1 MIRVPAAV
9 FALVLFAIPCVVA
22 PMKPVAVVGGLGLV
36 LAGAGIGGLWRW
48 PVIAATCVFLIEYAV
63 ALSVARALPRVG
75 GAVAF
80 GLALLLLLESIE
92 LGRGLRR
99 ATVDARVIRSQ
110 VIAWLGFTT
119 ATLAATLLGL
129 TLAGDLAAS
138 IPFAAAPFLAGLA
151 AVGVVFALAAI
162 LKNPA
167 RR

>member
-1 MIRVPAAV
+1 MIRIPATV
-9 FALVLFAIPCVVA
+9 FALVLFVIPFVVA

-48 PVIAATCVFLIEYAV
+48 PVTSAACVFLIEYAV
-63 ALSVARALPRVG
+63 ALSVARASLRVG
-75 GAVAF
+75 GGVAF

-110 VIAWLGFTT
+110 VTAWLGFTT
-119 ATLAATLLGL
+119 ATLGATLLGL

-138 IPFAAAPFLAGLA
+138 IPFAAAPFPAGLA
-151 AVGVVFALAAI
+151 ALGVVFALVA
-162 LKNPA
+162 LVKSPA

>member
-1 MIRVPAAV
+1 MIRVPAAA
-9 FALVLFAIPCVVA
+9 FALVLFVIPCVVA

-36 LAGAGIGGLWRW
+36 LAGVGIGGLWRW
-48 PVIAATCVFLIEYAV
+48 PVSAAACVFLIEYAV
-63 ALSVARALPRVG
+63 ALSVVRASLRVG

-99 ATVDARVIRSQ
+99 ATVDSRVIRSQ
-110 VIAWLGFTT
+110 IAAWLGFTT
-119 ATLAATLLGL
+119 ATLGATLLGL

-151 AVGVVFALAAI
+151 ALGVVWALVA
-162 LKNPA
+162 LVKSPA